1 MRVEA
6 YWNLHKH
13 CISFRETR
21 KGGTVQHAESLH
33 LENVKFAVQP
43 AGRAKVLRD
52 KAKNVHAF
60 VRGEVV
66 SVGQGIPP
74 QGEWVKVT
82 YNPYK
87 YDSFVVAE
95 TGEPIHEA
103 RAVVIEDKRIY
114 AWT

>member
-1 MRVEA
+1 
-6 YWNLHKH
+6 
-13 CISFRETR
+13 
-21 KGGTVQHAESLH
+21 VQHAETLH
-33 LENVKFAVQP
+33 LKNVKFAVQP
-43 AGRAKVLRD
+43 AGREKVLHEKR
-52 KAKNVHAF
+52 KNVHAF

-95 TGEPIHEA
+95 TGEPIFAA
-103 RAVVIEDKRIY
+103 RAVVIEDRRIY
-114 AWT
+114 AWI

>member
-6 YWNLHKH
+6 YYNLHLK
-13 CISFRETR
+13 CLSFRETR
-21 KGGTVQHAESLH
+21 KGARVQHTETLH
-33 LENVKFAVQP
+33 LKNVKFAVQP
-43 AGRAKVLRD
+43 AGRAKVLREQ
-52 KAKNVHAF
+52 AKNVHAF

-66 SVGQGIPP
+66 SVGHGIPS
-74 QGEWVKVT
+74 GDKWVKVT

-103 RAVVIEDKRIY
+103 RAAVIEDRRIY
-114 AWT
+114 VWI